1 MPNLKQLVSLKEK
14 YPEFNKRLT
23 SRDTKYIIEAFDP
36 SKIEKGFSF
45 DDGAVQEYI
54 DFFKERKKVKVV
66 LLFIDLTSF
75 SQKFQYKT
83 SNQIAEYL
91 DKYYSDVIPIINFC
105 GGEVEKIMGDGIIAV
120 FGEPFLKGDIETLH
134 KKAEECASVIVASN
148 KNTEYE
154 SKVALHFGEVL
165 YYNNEDIDYSD
176 FTIVGKAL
184 TELFRLESV
193 ADSNS
198 INFYSGTYMERK
210 NLEDVNR
217 SRANTGGVKAKW
229 FLSAVKETNLKG
241 VDFVGFRSL
250 KYEP

>member
-1 MPNLKQLVSLKEK
+1 MPNLKHLANLKEK
-14 YPEFNKRLT
+14 YPQFNKKLT
-23 SRDTKYIIEAFDP
+23 SKETRYIIEAFDP

-45 DDGAVQEYI
+45 DDGSVQEYI
-54 DFFKERKKVKVV
+54 EFFRERKKVEVV
-66 LLFIDLTSF
+66 LLFIDITSF
-75 SQKFQYKT
+75 SQKFQNKT
-83 SNQIAEYL
+83 SDQIAEYL
-91 DKYYSDVIPIINFC
+91 DKYYSEVIPIINFC
-105 GGEVEKIMGDGIIAV
+105 GGEVEKIIGDGIIAV
-120 FGEPFLKGDIETLH
+120 FGEPFLKGDREALH

-148 KNTEYE
+148 KNTEFE

-193 ADSNS
+193 SDPNA
-198 INFYSGTYMERK
+198 INFYSGTYFERK
-210 NLEDVNR
+210 NLDDVNR
-217 SRANTGGVKAKW
+217 SRANSGAGKAKW
-229 FLSAVKETNLKG
+229 FLSVVKETNLKG